1 MRALAVVLMLAGCAT
16 VPDSAPAPAPI
27 PPSPSAPAADLD
39 KIWDA
44 EVDDAVAGFTAVRPR
59 LTAVDSA
66 VLALFDA
73 QLKGLEALA
82 GPPSLP
88 AVTAK
93 AALLGKGGQDAIA
106 RLAAEKARL
115 DARTTELE
123 GKAAAAERERIA
135 AQARADAAAEQAI
148 RAEAASN
155 LSRVAVLAIG
165 AGILAFLFGHWV
177 GIPRWAAAATVGL
190 GVLTAT
196 TAPQLLAFFGSENAQ
211 TIMAATF
218 AVLAMGGIVSLGL
231 WAWRRIFPAPST
243 PCDDHGMP
251 PPPQA

>member
-1 MRALAVVLMLAGCAT
+1 MVRVLAVLMLAGCAT
-16 VPDSAPAPAPI
+16 VPEAPAPI
-27 PPSPSAPAADLD
+27 PPAQSAPAADLD
-39 KIWDA
+39 KLWDA

-82 GPPSLP
+82 GPPSLA

-165 AGILAFLFGHWV
+165 AGIVAFLFGHWV

-190 GVLTAT
+190 GVLVAT
-196 TAPQLLAFFGSENAQ
+196 TAPQLLAFFGSDNAQ

-218 AVLAMGGIVSLGL
+218 AVLALGGIVSLGL
-231 WAWRRIFPAPST
+231 WAWRRIFPAT
-243 PCDDHGMP
+243 PCDNHVPKEGENR
-251 PPPQA
+251 

>member
-16 VPDSAPAPAPI
+16 VPEAPAPAPI
-27 PPSPSAPAADLD
+27 PPAQSAPAADLD
-39 KIWDA
+39 KLWDA

-82 GPPSLP
+82 GPPSVP

-106 RLAAEKARL
+106 RLADEKARL

-165 AGILAFLFGHWV
+165 AGIVAFLFGHWV

-190 GVLTAT
+190 GVLVAT
-196 TAPQLLAFFGSENAQ
+196 TAPQLLAFFGSDNAQ

-218 AVLAMGGIVSLGL
+218 AVLALGGIASLGL
-231 WAWRRIFPAPST
+231 WAWRRIFPAT
-243 PCDDHGMP
+243 PCDNHVPKEGENR
-251 PPPQA
+251 

>member
-1 MRALAVVLMLAGCAT
+1 MVRVLAVLLLAGCAT
-16 VPDSAPAPAPI
+16 VPSEPSAPPVI
-27 PPSPSAPAADLD
+27 PPALSAPAADLD
-39 KIWDA
+39 KLWDA
-44 EVDDAVAGFTAVRPR
+44 EVDDAVAGFTAIRPR
-59 LTAVDSA
+59 LATSTESA
-66 VLALFDA
+66 VLQLFDA

-82 GPPSLP
+82 GPPSVP

-165 AGILAFLFGHWV
+165 AGIVAFLFGHYL

-190 GVLTAT
+190 GVLVAT
-196 TAPQLLAFFGSENAQ
+196 TAPQLLAFFGSENARH
-211 TIMAATF
+211 IMAATF
-218 AVLAMGGIVSLGL
+218 AVLALGAIVSLGL
-231 WAWRRIFPAPST
+231 WAWRRFFPST
-243 PCDDHGMP
+243 PCDDHGT

>member
-16 VPDSAPAPAPI
+16 VPEAPAPTPI

-39 KIWDA
+39 KLWDA

-82 GPPSLP
+82 GPPSVP

-218 AVLAMGGIVSLGL
+218 AVLALGGIVSLGL
-231 WAWRRIFPAPST
+231 WTWRRIFPAPST
-243 PCDDHGMP
+243 PCDDHGNP

>member
-1 MRALAVVLMLAGCAT
+1 MLAGCAT

>member
-1 MRALAVVLMLAGCAT
+1 MVRVLAVLLLAGCAT
-16 VPDSAPAPAPI
+16 VPSEPAAPPVI
-27 PPSPSAPAADLD
+27 PPALSAPAADLD
-39 KIWDA
+39 KLWDA
-44 EVDDAVAGFTAVRPR
+44 EVDDAVAGFTAIRPR
-59 LTAVDSA
+59 LATSTESA
-66 VLALFDA
+66 VLQLFDA

-82 GPPSLP
+82 GPPSVP

-165 AGILAFLFGHWV
+165 AGIVAVLFGHYL

-190 GVLTAT
+190 GVLVAT
-196 TAPQLLAFFGSENAQ
+196 TAPQLLAFFGSENARH
-211 TIMAATF
+211 IMAATF
-218 AVLAMGGIVSLGL
+218 AVLALGAIVSLGL
-231 WAWRRIFPAPST
+231 WAWRRFFPST
-243 PCDDHGMP
+243 PCDDHGT

>member
-16 VPDSAPAPAPI
+16 VPEAPAPTPI

-39 KIWDA
+39 KLWDA

-59 LTAVDSA
+59 LTTVDSA

-106 RLAAEKARL
+106 RLAADKARL

-190 GVLTAT
+190 GVMTAT

-218 AVLAMGGIVSLGL
+218 AVLAAVLGAFLLACDGG
-231 WAWRRIFPAPST
+231 APDNPT
-243 PCDDHGMP
+243 PTPNRTPHAEP
-251 PPPQA
+251 LPR

>member
-16 VPDSAPAPAPI
+16 VPDSAPAPTPI

-39 KIWDA
+39 KLWDA

-82 GPPSLP
+82 GPPSVP

-165 AGILAFLFGHWV
+165 AGIVAFLFGHFI

-190 GVLTAT
+190 GVLVAT
-196 TAPQLLAFFGSENAQ
+196 TAPQLLAFFGSDNAQ

-218 AVLAMGGIVSLGL
+218 AVLALGGIASLGL
-231 WAWRRIFPAPST
+231 WAWRRIFPAT
-243 PCDDHGMP
+243 PCDDHGT

>member
-1 MRALAVVLMLAGCAT
+1 MVRVLAVLMLAGCAT
-16 VPDSAPAPAPI
+16 VPEAPAPAAP
-27 PPSPSAPAADLD
+27 PAAPSSPEASLHLA
-39 KIWDA
+39 WEL

-59 LTAVDSA
+59 LTAVDSP

-73 QLKGLEALA
+73 QLEGLKALA
-82 GPPSLP
+82 GSPNLASVEAKSRLLGTGKG
-88 AVTAK
+88 TADAIAKLRADK
-93 AALLGKGGQDAIA
+93 AALDAKTTALEGAA
-106 RLAAEKARL
+106 RKA
-115 DARTTELE
+115 ELE
-123 GKAAAAERERIA
+123 RAAAE
-135 AQARADAAAEQAI
+135 ARATAAAEQAI

-165 AGILAFLFGHWV
+165 AGIVAFLFGHWV

-196 TAPQLLAFFGSENAQ
+196 TAPQLLAFFGSDNAQ

-218 AVLAMGGIVSLGL
+218 AVLALGGIVSLGL
-231 WAWRRIFPAPST
+231 WTWRRIFPAPST
-243 PCDDHGMP
+243 PCDDNGT

>member
-16 VPDSAPAPAPI
+16 VPEAPAPRP
-27 PPSPSAPAADLD
+27 PAAPTSPEASLHLA
-39 KIWDA
+39 WEM

-59 LTAVDSA
+59 LTAVDSP

-73 QLKGLEALA
+73 QLDGLKALA
-82 GPPSLP
+82 GSPTLP
-88 AVTAK
+88 AVEAK
-93 AALLGKGGQDAIA
+93 ARLLGPGKGTADAIA
-106 RLAAEKARL
+106 RLRADKAAL
-115 DARTTELE
+115 DAKTTALEASARQAELDR
-123 GKAAAAERERIA
+123 AAAE
-135 AQARADAAAEQAI
+135 ARATAAAEQAI

-177 GIPRWAAAATVGL
+177 GIHRWAAAATVGL

-196 TAPQLLAFFGSENAQ
+196 TAPQLLAFFGSEHAQ

-218 AVLAMGGIVSLGL
+218 AILALGGIVSLGL
-231 WAWRRIFPAPST
+231 WTWRRIFPAT
-243 PCDDHGMP
+243 PCDDHGT